1 METVKFKWTHQ
12 TKKKAMKSK
21 FEVHRM
27 EFNDTVYQN
36 GFSMRFENGYTISVQ
51 FSKKNYSDGEKTAEV
66 AAWDAEGNWIQFEDG
81 RDVVGWQT
89 TNDVAKLIDIVS
101 KKA

>member
-1 METVKFKWTHQ
+1 MG
-12 TKKKAMKSK
+12 SK

-27 EFNDTVYQN
+27 EVNNIVYQN

-51 FSKKNYSDGEKTAEV
+51 FSERHYSDGETTAEV
-66 AAWDAEGNWIQFEDG
+66 AAWDAEGNWIQFEE
-81 RDVVGWQT
+81 RDKFILGGDIMKWQT
-89 TNDVAKLIDIVS
+89 TNDVAKLIEIVS